1 MTMEFQYEYK
11 LTDLHLN
18 INGISIVVTRE
29 VNSKA
34 DVILLSR
41 PHFRNTELNH
51 KTIISSAQ
59 ISQIVGFDG
68 LVYNQAYKYQDLIF
82 KVEASSVYWCNFI
95 INLPNGQEIL
105 IINSLLQ
112 DDYIRLYPQR
122 EADFVFDNVDEQ
134 QRLQL
139 SQLAFAVGEL
149 RSIGGSKPTSF
160 QNIAMQM
167 VATLKKPEGVY
178 FKCTLDDLIATVEY
192 IIGVMESTNM
202 KAPIFMVGLD
212 LLDLLMRPI
221 RPDILLQQL
230 QDKMWNGKF
239 PFQYMEYIEE
249 KKMHFISPKDLV
261 KVSGAAV
268 IISMLDF
275 EQNGLNVAI
284 GDKKTSILARES
296 VPRLNFE
303 HKFHSLK
310 RFGNNILERKPGMMQ
325 LVLQNTEYYYVD
337 HSVLD
342 CTVEKG
348 YVNYTLQQNQ
358 EPINRQDKKLK
369 LMETSSISLDALI

>member
-1 MTMEFQYEYK
+1 MTMEFEYEYK
-11 LTDLHLN
+11 MSDLHLN

-34 DVILLSR
+34 DVILLCR

-59 ISQIVGFDG
+59 IGQIVGFDG
-68 LVYNQAYKYQDLIF
+68 LVYNQAYKYKDLTF

-95 INLPNGQEIL
+95 INLPNGQAIL

-112 DDYIRLYPQR
+112 DHYLRLYPQR
-122 EADFVFDNVDEQ
+122 KADFVFDNVDEQ
-134 QRLQL
+134 QRMKL

-167 VATLKKPEGVY
+167 VATLKKQETVY

-202 KAPIFMVGLD
+202 KSPVFMVGLD

-221 RPDILLQQL
+221 RPDILLQPL

-249 KKMHFISPKDLV
+249 KKMQFISPKDLV

-268 IISMLDF
+268 IISMLDL
-275 EQNGLNVAI
+275 EHNGLNVAI

-296 VPRLNFE
+296 VPRLCFE

-310 RFGNNILERKPGMMQ
+310 RFGNNIFERKPGMLQ
-325 LVLQNTEYYYVD
+325 LLLPNTEYYYVD
-337 HSVLD
+337 HNVLD

-348 YVNYTLQQNQ
+348 YVNYTLQQNK
-358 EPINRQDKKLK
+358 ESINRQDKKLK
-369 LMETSSISLDALI
+369 LMETSSISLDALK